1 MNTGKVK
8 NFTLIEL
15 LVVIAVIAILAGML
29 LPALNKARNKAKTIK
44 CLNNHK
50 QVNLAMGL
58 YRNDYDGWLY
68 ARNGYND
75 NWASKL
81 LETKHISNANIL
93 VCTTVVESL
102 STDYDKM
109 KQAYGSGYVTT
120 DTDGYCIPYFR
131 LKDSANVIMSAD
143 SWRTASTY
151 RKPFPCLTDGNSEN
165 YGQVAMLHDSKSNL
179 SFLDGHA
186 RTINKGEFSGAEYGV
201 AKFYLPWGGWVND
214 QINYI
219 YSPKS
224 DSLVQVN

>member
-29 LPALNKARNKAKTIK
+29 LPALNKARNKAKTIN

-58 YRNDYDGWLY
+58 YRNDYNDWLY
-68 ARNGYND
+68 ALNQYND

-81 LETKHISNANIL
+81 LETKHIVNANIL
-93 VCTTVVESL
+93 VCTTVVEGL
-102 STDYDKM
+102 KDDYEKM
-109 KQAYGSGYVTT
+109 KRAYGSSYT
-120 DTDGYCIPYFR
+120 DNAATAYCIPYHR
-131 LKDSANVIMSAD
+131 YKDSANVIMSAD
-143 SWRTASTY
+143 SWRKADNY
-151 RKPFPCLTDGNSEN
+151 NRPYPCLANVSSQ
-165 YGQVAMLHDSKSNL
+165 YFGQVAMLHDSKSNL

-186 RTINKGEFSGAEYGV
+186 KTIHKGEFSGAEYGV
-201 AKFYLPWGGWVND
+201 AKYYDKKWIQD
-214 QINYI
+214 QIKYI